1 MTEKRVLVFGGTIE
15 GRQVSDYLNE
25 NKIYHTLCVA
35 TEYGE
40 EVLTPQKYLEIH
52 QGRMDVE
59 AMCRFMQEG
68 AFCAVVDATHPYAV
82 EVSKNVR
89 STCEKTGVP
98 YLRYLRP
105 RAEFGQGSCC
115 GGAALDGAGNVLMQS
130 GPGKTVIQRR
140 DGAAV
145 TQIGV
150 GNTAASDKC
159 IYVNSTREAAQY
171 LETQEGQIFLTTGSK
186 ELHVFTECI
195 SDKSRLFAR
204 VLPSAEVIA
213 SCRALG
219 LEGKQICGMQG
230 PFSADMNEAMMRQA
244 GSAFLVTKDTG
255 TSGGFPEKIEA
266 AKRLGVQTV
275 IIRRPEEAGYNWE
288 EITQRLG
295 KILVENATDVSCDE
309 AEAVTAYKAQDDKV
323 QVALAEPGKMQDE
336 KEQVTSAE
344 LEKMQ
349 DDKVQVALTEP
360 GKMQDDKVQA
370 TSAELEKVQDDK
382 MQTTSAEPEKARRIS
397 CIGIG
402 MGTLDTLTHEAA
414 QVIRSADILFGAK
427 RILESVQAMEGVVS
441 PSAVAVAEYSG
452 VKIAEYLAANP
463 QYRNIVI
470 LMSGDVGFYSGARG
484 IQSAFPKEQVQ
495 YYCGISS
502 VIYFAS
508 RIPTAWQDAKLI
520 SAHGKHVAVLNF
532 VNRYPK
538 LILLVSGKEDVE
550 RICGELNEA
559 GQSHV
564 RVTVGTNLS
573 YQEET
578 IRRGS
583 PMDFLKC
590 DTTGLHI
597 MMLENPEAFHVITPG
612 IPDESFVRGKV
623 PMTKEEIRIL
633 SVAKL
638 RLTEDAVVYDVG
650 AGTGSVSIEAARLC
664 TAGTVYA
671 IERNHEGI
679 ELIRENSRNMCLSNI
694 VTVEGVAPEALAEL
708 PAPTHAFIGG
718 SSGNM
723 KQIVQLLLSKN
734 PGVRIVLNTIALE
747 SIAEVMKIIEE
758 LEIADA
764 DIVQVSAAKSKTL
777 GRYHMMNALN
787 PVYIVSFGGI
797 VTVHGHL

>member
-15 GRQVSDYLNE
+15 GRRISAYLNE
-25 NKIYHTLCVA
+25 NKIYHTVCVA

-40 EVLTPQKYLEIH
+40 EVLTPQKYLKIH

-89 STCEKTGVP
+89 SACEKTGVP

-105 RAEFGQGSCC
+105 RAEFAERAGC
-115 GGAALDGAGNVLMQS
+115 GGVALDGCV
-130 GPGKTVIQRR
+130 
-140 DGAAV
+140 
-145 TQIGV
+145 
-150 GNTAASDKC
+150 
-159 IYVNSTREAAQY
+159 YVNSTTEAAQY
-171 LETQEGQIFLTTGSK
+171 LETQKGQIFLTTGSK

-255 TSGGFPEKIEA
+255 SSGGFPEKIEA

-288 EITQRLG
+288 EITRRLG
-295 KILVENATDVSCDE
+295 QILKENATDASGKK
-309 AEAVTAYKAQDDKV
+309 AEVVMVGKAQND
-323 QVALAEPGKMQDE
+323 KMQ
-336 KEQVTSAE
+336 V
-344 LEKMQ
+344 
-349 DDKVQVALTEP
+349 
-360 GKMQDDKVQA
+360 

-382 MQTTSAEPEKARRIS
+382 VHATSEKLEKMQDDKAQAMSESPGKLRRIS

-414 QVIRSADILFGAK
+414 QAIRSADILFGAK
-427 RILESVQAMEGVVS
+427 RILESVQGMEGVVS
-441 PSAVAVAEYSG
+441 PSAVAVVEYSG
-452 VKIAEYLAANP
+452 AKIAEYLAANP
-463 QYRNIVI
+463 QYRNVVI

-484 IQSAFPKEQVQ
+484 IQSAFSKEQVQ

-502 VIYFAS
+502 VVYFAS

-520 SAHGKHVAVLNF
+520 SAHGKQVAVLNY
-532 VNRYPK
+532 VKRYPK

-550 RICGELNEA
+550 RICGELDEA
-559 GQSHV
+559 GQSQV

-573 YQEET
+573 YREET

-583 PMDFLKC
+583 PADFLKC

-597 MMLENPEAFHVITPG
+597 MMLENPEASHVVTPG

-708 PAPTHAFIGG
+708 PVPTHAFIGG

-734 PGVRIVLNTIALE
+734 PGVRIVLNAIALE
-747 SIAEVMKIIEE
+747 SIAEVMKIIKE

-797 VTVHGHL
+797 VTVHGYL